1 MTGPSNDVKESV
13 TGPTS
18 QLHRSSLFGSFS
30 TSKTC
35 KPDLEMID
43 MACQMVDGLTD
54 DEKEYAARS
63 SYAYLWKSVTS
74 HKEHNLTSS
83 KELLEERDLMA
94 RAMAMQFLKSKKG
107 NLAVATQ

>member
-1 MTGPSNDVKESV
+1 
-13 TGPTS
+13 
-18 QLHRSSLFGSFS
+18 
-30 TSKTC
+30 
-35 KPDLEMID
+35 MID